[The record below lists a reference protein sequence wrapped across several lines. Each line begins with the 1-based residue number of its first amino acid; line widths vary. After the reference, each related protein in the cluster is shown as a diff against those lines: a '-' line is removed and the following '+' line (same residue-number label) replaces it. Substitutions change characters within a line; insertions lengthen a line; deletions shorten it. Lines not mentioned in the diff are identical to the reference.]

1 MNDDQIF
8 CKTPEGERALLQRT
22 RLVQRNL
29 RNVLIL
35 VDGATN
41 VGELTRKLGDGG
53 FLRASLGELVR
64 GGFIETLEEHRVRRG
79 LEAANAPEGEPKT
92 IPVPDPVPPRPVE
105 LPPQVD
111 SVLPEHSGWRVEPK
125 IDLDDLEDEIDEV
138 PVAEEAPV
146 EAQPQRSAPFWKRWF
161 AKKTHAVERVA
172 EPAEPVAEVPLAPP
186 TEPRPA
192 RKVRIKKIRRGPDVR
207 PVRWKSYLAR
217 ALLLLLVAGVLGV
230 VLFPYD
236 RYRGEVE
243 HRASAWLGQPVSIGS
258 MRLALS
264 AAPGIVL
271 EQVRVGASPGV
282 VLGSVRVIPYVTTL
296 GDPSW
301 KLGTVVLEK
310 PVIDRNAILALLDER
325 RSPLADSLR
334 VQRVRIER
342 ATVSIA
348 GASLDDV
355 SGDIFVTPQAGIS
368 EVRLI
373 GGNGAVSLSA
383 VPEGK
388 NALKL
393 TLGTTAWRLPLAGGI
408 PVESIDAQAVLTRD
422 ALRADKFDLRIFD
435 GVISGAATAQWA
447 QRVDLSIQ
455 ARFERI
461 AVQRLLAMVEPAA
474 RIQGTAGGR
483 LTLRGNSD
491 GLTTALRELS
501 GSGPFKIDNGV
512 FQGFDLVEA
521 VRNSRSET
529 PVRGGDTR
537 LEQLEGNISFEGGKW
552 RLGSLRGHSG
562 ALATFGHL
570 NQAGGKLEGAM
581 DVQLRGSANQV
592 NVPVSITGTLADPVL
607 KGRRGGGTPADA
619 AVQESARV
627 Q

>member
-41 VGELTRKLGDGG
+41 VAELTRKLGDGG

-64 GGFIETLEEHRVRRG
+64 GGFIETLEENRVRRG

-92 IPVPDPVPPRPVE
+92 IPVPDLVPPKPIE

-111 SVLPEHSGWRVEPK
+111 SVLPEHSGWRVEPR
-125 IDLDDLEDEIDEV
+125 IDLDDLEDEIEE
-138 PVAEEAPV
+138 PLVAEAAPAVTEAP
-146 EAQPQRSAPFWKRWF
+146 RSEPFWKRWF
-161 AKKTHAVERVA
+161 AKKTVGGERA
-172 EPAEPVAEVPLAPP
+172 TPAGPVADVPLAPP

-192 RKVRIKKIRRGPDVR
+192 RKVRIKKIRRGPAAQ
-207 PVRWKSYLAR
+207 PFKWKSYLVR

-243 HRASAWLGQPVSIGS
+243 RRASAWLGQPVTIGS
-258 MRLALS
+258 MHLALS
-264 AAPGIVL
+264 ASPGIVL
-271 EQVRVGASPGV
+271 EQVRVGAQPGV
-282 VLGSVRVIPYVTTL
+282 ALGSVRVIPDVMTL
-296 GDPSW
+296 GDLSW
-301 KLGTVVLEK
+301 RVGTVVLEK
-310 PVIDRNAILALLDER
+310 PAIDQNLILALLDER
-325 RSPLADSLR
+325 RSPSTDTLR
-334 VQRVRIER
+334 LQRVRIER

-348 GASLDDV
+348 GMSLDDV
-355 SGDIFVTPQAGIS
+355 SGDIFLTPQAGIS
-368 EVRLI
+368 EIRLN
-373 GGNGAVSLSA
+373 GGNGAVSVLA

-393 TLGTTAWRLPLAGGI
+393 TLGSTAWRLPLAGGI

-422 ALRADKFDLRIFD
+422 ALRADKVDLRMLEGVVSGSATVQWGPRIDLTVQAKFD
-435 GVISGAATAQWA
+435 
-447 QRVDLSIQ
+447 
-455 ARFERI
+455 RI
-461 AVQRLLAMVEPAA
+461 GLQRLFAMVEPSA
-474 RIQGTAGGR
+474 RIQGQIGGR
-483 LTLRGNSD
+483 LSLRGNGESFSV
-491 GLTTALRELS
+491 ALRALS
-501 GSGPFKIDNGV
+501 GSGPFKVERGV

-537 LEQLEGNISFEGGKW
+537 LEELEGSIAFEGGKW
-552 RLGSLRGHSG
+552 RLGGLRGHSG
-562 ALATFGHL
+562 ALAAYGYL
-570 NQAGGKLEGAM
+570 NQSGGKLEGAM
-581 DVQLRGSANQV
+581 DVQLRGSASQV
-592 NVPVSITGTLADPVL
+592 NVPVAISGSLADPVL
-607 KGRRGGGTPADA
+607 KGRRGGGVPADA
-619 AVQESARV
+619 TVQEPARG

>member
-1 MNDDQIF
+1 MNDDQIY

-41 VGELTRKLGDGG
+41 VAELTRKLGDGG

-92 IPVPDPVPPRPVE
+92 VPVPDPVPPKPIE

-125 IDLDDLEDEIDEV
+125 IDLDDLEDEIDDS
-138 PVAEEAPV
+138 PVAEAAPV
-146 EAQPQRSAPFWKRWF
+146 VAAPARSAPFWKRWF
-161 AKKTHAVERVA
+161 TIKPRSVERVVAPAAPAA
-172 EPAEPVAEVPLAPP
+172 EESLAPS
-186 TEPRPA
+186 TVPRPP
-192 RKVRIKKIRRGPDVR
+192 RKIRIKKIRRGQDAQPF
-207 PVRWKSYLAR
+207 RWKSHLAR
-217 ALLLLLVAGVLGV
+217 ALLVLLVAAVVGV

-243 HRASAWLGQPVSIGS
+243 RRASAWLGQPVSIGS

-264 AAPGIVL
+264 AEPGIVL

-282 VLGSVRVIPYVTTL
+282 AVGSLRVIPNVTTL
-296 GDPSW
+296 GGPSW
-301 KLGTVVLEK
+301 KLGTVVLER
-310 PVIDRNAILALLDER
+310 PVIDQNAILALLDER
-325 RSPLADSLR
+325 RTPSVDTLQL
-334 VQRVRIER
+334 QRVRVER
-342 ATVSIA
+342 ATVSIS
-348 GASLDDV
+348 GMSLDDV
-355 SGDIFVTPQAGIS
+355 TGDILLTPDAGIS
-368 EVRLI
+368 EIRLN
-373 GGNGAVSLSA
+373 GGNGAVSVVA

-388 NALKL
+388 HALKL
-393 TLGTTAWRLPLAGGI
+393 TLGSTAWRLPLAGGV

-422 ALRADKFDLRIFD
+422 ALRADKFDLRVFD
-435 GVISGAATAQWA
+435 GVMSGSATVQWA

-455 ARFERI
+455 GKFERI
-461 AVQRLLAMVEPAA
+461 GLQRLFAMVEPAA

-483 LTLRGNSD
+483 LSLRGNGESFA
-491 GLTTALRELS
+491 GALRALS
-501 GSGPFKIDNGV
+501 GSGPFKVDNGV

-521 VRNSRSET
+521 VRNSRSEI
-529 PVRGGDTR
+529 PVRGGDIR
-537 LEQLEGNISFEGGKW
+537 LEELEGSVSFEGGKW
-552 RLGSLRGHSG
+552 RLGGLRGHSG
-562 ALATFGHL
+562 ALAAFGHL

-592 NVPVSITGTLADPVL
+592 NVPVSISGTLSDPVL
-607 KGRRGGGTPADA
+607 KGRRGGGTSADA
-619 AVQESARV
+619 AAQEPRA